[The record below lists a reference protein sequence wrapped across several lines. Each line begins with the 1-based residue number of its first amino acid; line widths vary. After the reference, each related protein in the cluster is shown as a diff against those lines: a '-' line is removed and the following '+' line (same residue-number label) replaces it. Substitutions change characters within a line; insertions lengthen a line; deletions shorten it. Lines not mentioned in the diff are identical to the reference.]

1 MQDIIEKL
9 KGGDRRS
16 IGRSEEVVLE
26 VLKNLE
32 LFDALI
38 QGILNDDPVVR
49 MRAADAVEKVTI
61 DKHFL
66 LQPYKD
72 LILDEISKIRQ
83 KEVRWHVAQLLPRLK
98 LINDEDEKAVA
109 ILKEYMSDESRI
121 VRTFAMD
128 SLAYFAERDPTLETW
143 VITLIEELVEDG
155 SPALK
160 SRGEKLLIK
169 LKGVGKKD

>member
-26 VLKNLE
+26 VLENPG
-32 LFDALI
+32 LFDSLI
-38 QGILNDDPVVR
+38 HGILDDDPVVR

-61 DKHFL
+61 DKQFL

-72 LILDEISKIRQ
+72 LILDEIAEIRQ
-83 KEVRWHVAQLLPRLK
+83 KEIRWHVAQLLPRLK
-98 LINDEDEKAVA
+98 LTKDEEEKAIS
-109 ILKEYMSDESRI
+109 ILKSYMSDDSRI
-121 VRTFAMD
+121 VRTFTMD
-128 SLAYFAERDPTLETW
+128 SLAYFAERHPTLETW
-143 VITLIEELVEDG
+143 VITLIEEMVEDG

-160 SRGEKLLIK
+160 SRGKKLLAK